1 MVAEDDGVEHLTVFS
16 RFLLRRWEKGGL
28 PFPQNYYRPPRKNLA
43 NDDWREDEGNRILL
57 RMEKEREKGRD
68 SVVVVDANG
77 TLKNVLELAD
87 ANAALR
93 CIA

>member
-1 MVAEDDGVEHLTVFS
+1 MVAEDDGGRTSDCLLTIPPPPLGKERSAFS
-16 RFLLRRWEKGGL
+16 AELLQAAEEG
-28 PFPQNYYRPPRKNLA
+28 PLA
-43 NDDWREDEGNRILL
+43 NDDWHEGNRILL
-57 RMEKEREKGRD
+57 RIEKKRGRV
-68 SVVVVDANG
+68 SVVVDANG